1 VLPIGGLKEKLLAA
15 HRGGITTVIIPEET
29 KKDLAEIPKNITDAL
44 TIHPVR
50 WIDQVLDLA
59 LEHPLTP
66 LASQVEVAT
75 PEVNELPVETP
86 HEPVDESAAKR
97 TH

>member
-15 HRGGITTVIIPEET
+15 HRGGITTVIIPEEN

-50 WIDQVLDLA
+50 WIDQVLDIA

-66 LASQVEVAT
+66 LASQPDVAT
-75 PEVNELPVETP
+75 PEVSDLPVETT
-86 HEPVDESAAKR
+86 HEQADDNAAKR